1 MTQKEAY
8 RQAEAFARV
17 KGWELVPDQITGR
30 KYAFYKTNSG
40 NCIRKQISG
49 YLKPADL
56 LLFIDGYNAGM
67 QARQ

>member
-8 RQAEAFARV
+8 IQAEAFATV

-30 KYAFYKTNSG
+30 KYAFYAMNAK

-49 YLKPADL
+49 YFYPADL
-56 LLFIDGYNAGM
+56 LVFIDGYNAGM